1 MSNNLPTVTIPDDC
15 YAVILDAVQRAIIDK
30 CASTATR
37 KAAFSALL
45 ALVDAGVVL
54 GGTSINSRARGAS
67 ATAPTRVK
75 TTFFTARATPPS
87 GATTS
92 SPGATR

>member
-1 MSNNLPTVTIPDDC
+1 MSNNLSTITIPDDC
-15 YAVILDAVQRAIIDK
+15 YAVILDAIQRAIIDK

-45 ALVDAGVVL
+45 ALVDAGVV

-67 ATAPTRVK
+67 ATAPTRAK
-75 TTFFTARATPPS
+75 TTFFTARATPPC

-92 SPGATR
+92 SLEATR

>member
-1 MSNNLPTVTIPDDC
+1 MSNNLSTIRIPDDC

-45 ALVDAGVVL
+45 ALIDAGVLL
-54 GGTSINSRARGAS
+54 GDTSIDLRARGAS
-67 ATAPTRVK
+67 ATAPTRAK
-75 TTFFTARATPPS
+75 TTYYGDLQHTPK
-87 GATTS
+87 AYEV
-92 SPGATR
+92 RD